1 MGSGGEVV
9 VVVVVA
15 GANVGDDGR
24 VVGYVEG
31 RG

>member
-1 MGSGGEVV
+1 MGSGGG